1 MLTPLRKAFGE
12 ALLPIV
18 NAVYPPR
25 CPACGCSIGTQSG
38 LCPDCWASLVVPA
51 GPGCASCQRPMETD
65 AIGGEIVCAPCFQ
78 APPRHDGIAA
88 ATLYGDTSRKLVLAY
103 KHGRKLGLAPLLARM
118 IAARLPEFVE
128 PPLLVPVPLHRFRLW
143 KRGFNQAAL
152 LARELEG
159 MGRGELLVDGLV
171 RKKATPS
178 LGGMGAKARQRAL
191 AGAIVV
197 RPGAQERLK
206 GRNVVLVDDVLTSG
220 ATSDACVAVLK
231 GAGAGRVVLAC
242 FARVM
247 DEAAAPAGGYETV
260 PKTETPGAEK
270 APGAT

>member
-18 NAVYPPR
+18 DAVYPPR
-25 CPACGCSIGTQSG
+25 CPACGSSIGTQSG
-38 LCPDCWASLVVPA
+38 LCRDCWGSLVVPA
-51 GPGCASCQRPMETD
+51 EPGCARCQRPMETD
-65 AIGGEIVCAPCFQ
+65 AIGGEIVCAPCLQ

-103 KHGRKLGLAPLLARM
+103 KHGRKLGLARLLARM
-118 IAARLPEFVE
+118 IAARLPEFAE

-159 MGRGELLVDGLV
+159 LGRGDLLVDGLL
-171 RKKATPS
+171 RRKATPS

-191 AGAIVV
+191 AGAIAA
-197 RPGAQERLK
+197 RPGARERLK
-206 GRNVVLVDDVLTSG
+206 GRDVVLVDDVLTSG
-220 ATSDACVAVLK
+220 ATSDACVSVLK
-231 GAGAGRVVLAC
+231 HAGVERVVLAC
-242 FARVM
+242 FARVL
-247 DEAAAPAGGYETV
+247 DEAMPAGRQHETGR
-260 PKTETPGAEK
+260 KTETPGAAK